1 MKLYTSLTSPFGR
14 KCRMVSHIAGITGR
28 VEVSQVDYHSE
39 AYARV
44 NPLNKVPALER
55 DDGTVLI
62 DSPVICAYLASLVE
76 GDNIYPPEGEAR
88 WQALCLE
95 ALADGIMDAGV
106 LIYLEKKRHENHQS
120 YGWLELQAGKIQSG
134 LDALEA
140 VADEF
145 GESTSIGV
153 LSAAACISWLEFR
166 SVVDGI
172 RTGRPN
178 LSAWLDD
185 ISTKDFM
192 IATAPPADA

>member
-14 KCRMVSHIAGITGR
+14 KCRMVAQVAGLTDQ
-28 VEVSQVDYHSE
+28 VEVSQVDYHAAE
-39 AYARV
+39 YAKV

-106 LIYLEKKRHENHQS
+106 LIFLEKKRREEHQS
-120 YGWLELQAGKIQSG
+120 HGWQELQAGKIQSG

-140 VADEF
+140 VAPEF
-145 GESTSIGV
+145 GDSTAIGV
-153 LSAAACISWLEFR
+153 LSTAACISWLEFR

-178 LSAWLDD
+178 LSSWLDD

-192 IATAPPADA
+192 ISTAPPADA